1 MLVMLYFT
9 QMLNVYFLLSNNKLY
24 SILFI
29 YIIGGIINTFR
40 KQYISKLSL
49 KSFH

>member
-1 MLVMLYFT
+1 MLVMLYVT
-9 QMLNVYFLLSNNKLY
+9 QMLNVYFHSQIIN
-24 SILFI
+24 SILFSL
-29 YIIGGIINTFR
+29 YKIGGIINTFR